1 VANERSHCHAIA
13 TRGGISLFPFLFI
26 ILLFPLLLML
36 LFFNVATFSF
46 SRLGMSQSGAFL
58 FLTASIIGSL
68 INIPLSRRRVLVH
81 NRQVNP
87 LSMFFFYY
95 PPAVQE
101 QVICIN
107 VGGAGL
113 PTLLSLYLLLGGRAP
128 FWPTLFALIAVTIVA
143 KMMSR
148 PKPGVGIVMP
158 AFIPPLIAAA
168 AALILAPSGC
178 TASVAYVAGTMGT
191 LIGADL
197 LNWKEI
203 QNLGGQMVSIGGA
216 GIFDGVFLVGIIAAF
231 LG

>member
-1 VANERSHCHAIA
+1 
-13 TRGGISLFPFLFI
+13 
-26 ILLFPLLLML
+26 
-36 LFFNVATFSF
+36 
-46 SRLGMSQSGAFL
+46 MSQSGAFL

-68 INIPLSRRRVLVH
+68 INIPLSRRRVLMH
-81 NRQVNP
+81 SRQGNP

-101 QVICIN
+101 QVVCIN

-113 PTLLSLYLLLGGRAP
+113 PALLSLYLLLGGRAP
-128 FWPTLFALIAVTIVA
+128 LWPTLFALIAVTIVA

-158 AFIPPLIAAA
+158 AFIPPLVAAA
-168 AALILAPSGC
+168 AALILAPSGS
-178 TASVAYVAGTMGT
+178 TAPVAYVAGTMGT

-197 LNWKEI
+197 LNWKEF

>member
-1 VANERSHCHAIA
+1 M
-13 TRGGISLFPFLFI
+13 ISFLF
-26 ILLFPLLLML
+26 LLLLIPLLLVL

-46 SRLGMSQSGAFL
+46 SRLGMSQEGAFL

-68 INIPLSRRRVLVH
+68 INIPLSRRRVQIQG
-81 NRQVNP
+81 RQEHP
-87 LSMFFFYY
+87 LSAFFFYY
-95 PPAVQE
+95 PPVVQE
-101 QVICIN
+101 QIICLN

-113 PTLLSLYLLLGGRAP
+113 PTLLSLYLILSGRAP
-128 FWPTLFALIAVTIVA
+128 FVPTLFALIAVTIVA
-143 KMMSR
+143 KMMAR

-168 AALILAPSGC
+168 AALILAPQGF
-178 TASVAYVAGTMGT
+178 TAPVAYVAGTMGT

-197 LNWKEI
+197 LNWKTF
-203 QNLGGQMVSIGGA
+203 QSLGGQMVSIGGA

>member
-1 VANERSHCHAIA
+1 L
-13 TRGGISLFPFLFI
+13 ISFL
-26 ILLFPLLLML
+26 LLLMLVPMLLML

-46 SRLGMSQSGAFL
+46 SRLGMSQQGAFL

-68 INIPLSRRRVLVH
+68 INIPLSRRRIKVY
-81 NRQVNP
+81 NP
-87 LSMFFFYY
+87 QRGYPFSMFLFYY
-95 PPAVQE
+95 PPVVQE
-101 QVICIN
+101 QVIYLN

-113 PTLLSLYLLLGGRAP
+113 PAVLSLYLLLSGRAP
-128 FWPTLFALIAVTIVA
+128 LIPTLLALLVVTIVA
-143 KMMSR
+143 KMMAR

-168 AALILAPSGC
+168 AALILSPSGC
-178 TASVAYVAGTMGT
+178 TAPVAYVAGTMGT

-197 LNWKEI
+197 LNWKTF
-203 QNLGGQMVSIGGA
+203 QSLGGHAVSIGGA

>member
-1 VANERSHCHAIA
+1 M
-13 TRGGISLFPFLFI
+13 IS
-26 ILLFPLLLML
+26 ILLLLMLVPLLLMM

-46 SRLGMSQSGAFL
+46 SRLGMSQEGAFL

-68 INIPLSRRRVLVH
+68 INIPLSRRRIQVYEPRVH
-81 NRQVNP
+81 P
-87 LSMFFFYY
+87 FSMFFFYY
-95 PPAVQE
+95 PPVVRE
-101 QVICIN
+101 QVIYLN

-113 PTLLSLYLLLGGRAP
+113 PAVLSLYLLLSGRAP
-128 FWPTLFALIAVTIVA
+128 LLPTLFALLVVTVVA
-143 KMMSR
+143 KMMAR

-168 AALILAPSGC
+168 TALILAPSGC
-178 TASVAYVAGTMGT
+178 TAPVAYVAGTMGT

-197 LNWKEI
+197 LNWASFRS
-203 QNLGGQMVSIGGA
+203 LGGQAVSIGGA

>member
-1 VANERSHCHAIA
+1 MI
-13 TRGGISLFPFLFI
+13 PFLFL
-26 ILLFPLLLML
+26 ILLIPLLLLL

-68 INIPLSRRRVLVH
+68 INIPLSRRRVRVY
-81 NRQVNP
+81 NRQGNL

-113 PTLLSLYLLLGGRAP
+113 PALLSLYLLLGGRAP
-128 FWPTLFALIAVTIVA
+128 LWPTLFAFIAVTIVA

-158 AFIPPLIAAA
+158 AFIPPLVAAA
-168 AALILAPSGC
+168 AALILAPGGS
-178 TASVAYVAGTMGT
+178 TAPVAYVAGTMGT

-197 LNWKEI
+197 LNWRAF
-203 QNLGGQMVSIGGA
+203 QSLGGQMISIGGA